1 MVTIE
6 QKLTLFSK
14 LLNQDIKEEMDK
26 KFNALEGEYQR
37 RIAENKFLVDK
48 EAAEIIEQARRRAEL
63 KKVELISKGKLANK
77 KEMTLVKEEL
87 IARFMTALENKIK
100 DFTKTEEYKLYLSKK
115 FQELKSLKGSKN
127 HLEVYLTPS
136 DYEMHQNFI
145 KEGLVKIGLKE
156 DKLSFNLFDQDML
169 GGFIIED
176 PVLRIRIDESIR
188 TLIQDKTDEM
198 IEKISLAIGEVGGSI
213 YG

>member
-26 KFNALEGEYQR
+26 KFNALEEEYQR

-48 EAAEIIEQARRRAEL
+48 EVAEIIEQARRRAEL
-63 KKVELISKGKLANK
+63 KKVELISKGKLASK
-77 KEMTLVKEEL
+77 KEMMLVKEEL

-100 DFTKTEEYKLYLSKK
+100 DFTKTEEYKLYLSTK

-156 DKLSFNLFDQDML
+156 DKLSFNLSDQDML

-188 TLIQDKTDEM
+188 TLIQDKKDEM

>member
-26 KFNALEGEYQR
+26 KFNALEEEYQR

-63 KKVELISKGKLANK
+63 KRVELISKGKLASK
-77 KEMTLVKEEL
+77 KEMMLVKEEL

-127 HLEVYLTPS
+127 HLEVYLMSS

-156 DKLSFNLFDQDML
+156 DKLSFNLSDQDML

-188 TLIQDKTDEM
+188 TLIQDKKDEM
-198 IEKISLAIGEVGGSI
+198 IEKISLAMGEVGGSI

>member
-77 KEMTLVKEEL
+77 KEMMLVKEEL

-127 HLEVYLTPS
+127 HLEVYLMPS

-156 DKLSFNLFDQDML
+156 DKLSFNLSDQDML

-188 TLIQDKTDEM
+188 TLIQDKKDEM